1 MVWTCSACT
10 FINDDNAVCEC
21 CGTRRHGSQHAA
33 AQAPTA
39 AGATAA
45 PAGHYVVCIDSEDE
59 DSQQQPEADFA
70 RARPAVSK
78 PAAQRDTQRRQ
89 QQEGLYVLDCGC
101 HGDAAELFH
110 KLQAQAQ
117 ALQQLPACSL
127 QDAVQALA
135 CPRCSKLISNAD
147 AYKLLGAPGLSLVYA
162 ALVRQVAAAH
172 DASMPS
178 AAPPSCSSCPDGT
191 AVLAAAAL
199 SRSSSGG
206 GQFPAKQLLQSAL
219 EARQLPKP
227 RAVAACAAALQAH
240 LGPSCKW
247 FCTGCDAK
255 WPKDSSSS
263 PAAAAAATGEVAA
276 AMRKALQLWEQ
287 LALLQQVM
295 TAAAGETCAAAA
307 PAAAAAAAG
316 RGRGAK
322 RGASSSSSSSRG
334 RGGRGRSSGSSAWAA
349 GTGYGGSGQH
359 MTAST
364 QHAME
369 AAAQRQVQ
377 SDAAL
382 QQHLSNIAAFI
393 AGRPIAAAAAAAM
406 ESAAAGNGAAPSG
419 SGSRKR
425 QRQDAAAA
433 EATPAAPAGI
443 QPQPA
448 AAAAGVGVGALCLA
462 GCAVLL
468 GGPLAW
474 LLRLLFSN
482 DSMMDVGGRQALY
495 REAMTLLRLI
505 GSCTDLLP
513 LLQLPADDPRD
524 ATPPAAAA
532 AAGNP
537 GSSSSSNSTLL
548 SALQRLD
555 QQARLFQKSA
565 QQLMQDEGDEECT
578 AAVCLALDLS
588 GLVAD
593 VADANAMFNAT
604 LAAEKGLLQLQL
616 LSAAAGPATAPAA
629 PATTAAQPGQQG
641 NGSSSRRQP
650 AAQQHT
656 TGGGAAAPAAPPS
669 AAAAAAAAFEARYVA
684 AMRPYQFIEA
694 DLAGS
699 HYFSKA
705 GGKGKAAGGE
715 VMRKRLRRITEE
727 LGALST
733 SLPLNADSSILLAVD
748 AQRMDVLRALLLPH
762 PDTPYGGGA
771 FLFDI
776 LLPDE
781 YPDKPPMVQF
791 LTTGGGKVRFNP
803 NLYNCGKV
811 CLSLLGTWQGPS
823 WEPGVSTLLQVLV
836 SLQSMVFVP
845 DPFYNE
851 PGYESYAKSAR
862 GQQQAADYNKDLRT
876 QTAKFAILEALR
888 SPDPIFKQALQVH
901 FLLKSKALT
910 DMLQRWLT
918 DAGRE
923 QGQLGE
929 HVKQIRAELAKL
941 PSPAA
946 LAAAPATAAEAAQ
959 QQQHRQEQQQQQQE
973 RPSRR
978 RKQDLPGPHPAAAAA
993 AAACEAQDGSDVI
1006 DLT

>member
-1 MVWTCSACT
+1 
-10 FINDDNAVCEC
+10 
-21 CGTRRHGSQHAA
+21 
-33 AQAPTA
+33 
-39 AGATAA
+39 
-45 PAGHYVVCIDSEDE
+45 
-59 DSQQQPEADFA
+59 
-70 RARPAVSK
+70 
-78 PAAQRDTQRRQ
+78 
-89 QQEGLYVLDCGC
+89 
-101 HGDAAELFH
+101 
-110 KLQAQAQ
+110 
-117 ALQQLPACSL
+117 
-127 QDAVQALA
+127 
-135 CPRCSKLISNAD
+135 
-147 AYKLLGAPGLSLVYA
+147 
-162 ALVRQVAAAH
+162 
-172 DASMPS
+172 
-178 AAPPSCSSCPDGT
+178 
-191 AVLAAAAL
+191 
-199 SRSSSGG
+199 
-206 GQFPAKQLLQSAL
+206 
-219 EARQLPKP
+219 
-227 RAVAACAAALQAH
+227 
-240 LGPSCKW
+240 
-247 FCTGCDAK
+247 
-255 WPKDSSSS
+255 
-263 PAAAAAATGEVAA
+263 
-276 AMRKALQLWEQ
+276 
-287 LALLQQVM
+287 
-295 TAAAGETCAAAA
+295 
-307 PAAAAAAAG
+307 
-316 RGRGAK
+316 
-322 RGASSSSSSSRG
+322 
-334 RGGRGRSSGSSAWAA
+334 
-349 GTGYGGSGQH
+349 
-359 MTAST
+359 
-364 QHAME
+364 
-369 AAAQRQVQ
+369 
-377 SDAAL
+377 
-382 QQHLSNIAAFI
+382 
-393 AGRPIAAAAAAAM
+393 
-406 ESAAAGNGAAPSG
+406 
-419 SGSRKR
+419 
-425 QRQDAAAA
+425 
-433 EATPAAPAGI
+433 
-443 QPQPA
+443 
-448 AAAAGVGVGALCLA
+448 
-462 GCAVLL
+462 
-468 GGPLAW
+468 
-474 LLRLLFSN
+474 
-482 DSMMDVGGRQALY
+482 MDVGGRQALY

-593 VADANAMFNAT
+593 VADADAMFNAT
-604 LAAEKGLLQLQL
+604 LAAEKGL
-616 LSAAAGPATAPAA
+616 
-629 PATTAAQPGQQG
+629 
-641 NGSSSRRQP
+641 
-650 AAQQHT
+650 
-656 TGGGAAAPAAPPS
+656 
-669 AAAAAAAAFEARYVA
+669 
-684 AMRPYQFIEA
+684 FIEA

-699 HYFSKA
+699 HYFISKA

-918 DAGRE
+918 DPGRE

-978 RKQDLPGPHPAAAAA
+978 RKQDLPGRHPAAAAAA